1 MAAALALD
9 MEQGATLAFHFVW
22 KSQTGETDEGTP
34 IYTAYD
40 LTGCTARMQ
49 IRAGYGTDVLA
60 EVTTEDGGIELE
72 RDGITGR
79 VDVEV
84 SATKTDAVAIK
95 KPKADLEIEFPSGTV
110 TRLLDIT
117 FTNTLNITRGTS
129 SEPDVE
135 VG

>member
-1 MAAALALD
+1 

-22 KSQTGETDEGTP
+22 KSQTDTTDEGAAVYTP
-34 IYTAYD
+34 YD

-49 IRAGYGTDVLA
+49 IRAGYGTTVLA

-72 RDGITGR
+72 RGDEVGR

-84 SATKTDAVAIK
+84 SADKTDGVAIK

-110 TRLLDIT
+110 VRLLDIA
-117 FTNTLNITRGTS
+117 FTNTLNITR
-129 SEPDVE
+129 DV
-135 VG
+135 V